1 MRSLSMQ
8 PGSEKP
14 RHPARR
20 MLAFSLLFGIAALQ
34 LAGCDPK
41 DDHGPRYPGLRGDV
55 RHGARLVASI
65 GCGSCHVIPGIDGAD
80 GMVGPPLTDIGRRI
94 YLAGVLRNTPEN
106 MMFWL
111 QNPQRVVPG
120 NAMPDMGLTR
130 DQAQDIAAYLY
141 TLR

>member
-1 MRSLSMQ
+1 
-8 PGSEKP
+8 
-14 RHPARR
+14 
-20 MLAFSLLFGIAALQ
+20 
-34 LAGCDPK
+34 
-41 DDHGPRYPGLRGDV
+41 
-55 RHGARLVASI
+55 
-65 GCGSCHVIPGIDGAD
+65 
-80 GMVGPPLTDIGRRI
+80 MVGPPLTDIGRRI